1 MLKLQFHLV
10 NMLYSLIIKN
20 IKNNSWKLR
29 KFFVTLRCANV
40 DLKISLHVCFHIKT
54 ITWKFRFL
62 NPKDSRVICLLSF
75 LKSRLIF
82 ILFYCFWMFVNKLFT
97 YLTWKCFNVKF
108 STYFHKKTKI
118 VADFQIC
125 ISAPL
130 NKRFLF
136 YFRIL

>member
-1 MLKLQFHLV
+1 M
-10 NMLYSLIIKN
+10 N
-20 IKNNSWKLR
+20 I
-29 KFFVTLRCANV
+29 T
-40 DLKISLHVCFHIKT
+40 
-54 ITWKFRFL
+54 
-62 NPKDSRVICLLSF
+62 SF

-82 ILFYCFWMFVNKLFT
+82 ILFYCFWIFVNKLFT

-130 NKRFLF
+130 IKGF
-136 YFRIL
+136 YSISGFYNERNENNCQGLPNVLEDSPSFHFNFKQFVKILLRCWCKGMGVSKESITLMNLVSQYQLKYKVVIWK